1 MLTNFIEMEFLKLK
15 RSKIFLVTLLG
26 CLVIPF
32 LLSGEFLYMQSQG
45 NQLLFDLFLSES
57 NLYFLSMFGVVLFA
71 VIANHLF
78 TREYNEH
85 TLKSI
90 LTLPVSKTKY
100 LTGKFSMYLLWIL
113 ILSIFTFLS
122 SSLCF
127 ILLGGDGFTWTIFF
141 KMFKELIFGSILLY
155 LAMSPLVFLSI
166 LMKNSVFIMI
176 ASAGIV
182 FGNMLVYGKVFAP
195 LFPWISPFII
205 SAGKL
210 GEYTYGTLTPSL
222 IILATFIIG
231 VFITWLY
238 TYKSD
243 VPL

>member
-1 MLTNFIEMEFLKLK
+1 MLTSFIEMEFLKLK
-15 RSKIFLVTLLG
+15 RSKIFLITLLG
-26 CLVIPF
+26 CLTIPI
-32 LLSGEFLYMQSQG
+32 LLSGTFLYMQSHG
-45 NQLLFDLFLSES
+45 KHLLFDSFLSQS
-57 NLYFLSMFGVVLFA
+57 NLYFLAIFGVILFA

-100 LTGKFSMYLLWIL
+100 LIGKFSMYLIWIL
-113 ILSIFTFLS
+113 ILSVFTFLS
-122 SSLCF
+122 SVICF

-155 LAMSPLVFLSI
+155 LVMSPLVFLSI
-166 LMKNSVFIMI
+166 LMKNSVSIMI

-182 FGNMLVYGKVFAP
+182 FGNMLVYGNVFAP

-205 SAGKL
+205 SAGEL
-210 GEYTYGTLTPSL
+210 GEYTYGTITPSL

-231 VFITWLY
+231 FFITWIY